1 MHLIKCFLFHE
12 GRVYNAMSIYVIRRE
27 CRYRLWRPQ
36 KGIKGI
42 EQGRGSNRAVGQKSG
57 REAGVH
63 KKRQW
68 GGRGRSKINKNIVLF
83 ENPRLKSNTVC

>member
-1 MHLIKCFLFHE
+1 MRIEFTVLMGIH
-12 GRVYNAMSIYVIRRE
+12 VSRRE
-27 CRYRLWRPQ
+27 CRYRLWSPQ

-42 EQGRGSNRAVGQKSG
+42 EQDREGNRALEQKSG
-57 REAGVH
+57 KETGVH

-68 GGRGRSKINKNIVLF
+68 GGRGGSKINNNIVLF